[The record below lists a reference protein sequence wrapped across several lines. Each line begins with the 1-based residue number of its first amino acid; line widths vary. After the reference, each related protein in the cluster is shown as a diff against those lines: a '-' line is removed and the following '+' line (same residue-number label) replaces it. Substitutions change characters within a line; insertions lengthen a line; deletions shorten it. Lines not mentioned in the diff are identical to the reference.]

1 MKCAVQNAEEG
12 NATVFG
18 FYVEDPERF
27 GAVEFD
33 ENNKTVSF
41 EEKPAQPKSGYAVTG
56 LYFYP
61 KGVSKMARKVRPS
74 ARGELEI
81 TTLNSMYLEEE
92 RLICDVMGRVIMES
106 IFGQWRMGSC

>member
-1 MKCAVQNAEEG
+1 MVSSSEIYN
-12 NATVFG
+12 
-18 FYVEDPERF
+18 
-27 GAVEFD
+27 
-33 ENNKTVSF
+33 ENNKVVSF
-41 EEKPAQPKSGYAVTG
+41 EEKPAQPKGSYAVTG

-61 KGVSKMARKVRPS
+61 KDVSKMARKVRPS